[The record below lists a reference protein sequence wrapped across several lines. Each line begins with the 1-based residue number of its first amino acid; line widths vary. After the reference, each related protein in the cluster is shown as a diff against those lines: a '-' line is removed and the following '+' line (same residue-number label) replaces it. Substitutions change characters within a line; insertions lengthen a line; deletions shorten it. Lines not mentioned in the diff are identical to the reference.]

1 MSLAFLYN
9 VASCIAYAFATAA
22 YGSLYYVERKRGYLF
37 VALIF
42 FAYTIDI
49 VLLFMYEFVPEFALQ
64 FEGVRSVYP
73 MFHTAYNMVVI
84 LLYRLVLGNLL
95 SRRFSPIE
103 GFFWAVCMMVAWAS
117 GASSVE
123 TVALWREF
131 LFARL
136 LALWVIG
143 YGACC
148 LVAEFQH
155 MSRWRWVFSLVLV
168 LVYALGETATYL
180 DFFGQENGGGFASPR
195 KVPVEVMAL
204 CFTVAAYVFLA
215 HHRRIRNAQLAE
227 SLVPWIAREYGLTKR
242 EEVLLSLLEKGAS
255 NKEIAE
261 QEYISVNTV
270 KTHISNVYAKLGVS
284 SRDELAQKL
293 REELRGRKRAGF

>member
-1 MSLAFLYN
+1 MA
-9 VASCIAYAFATAA
+9 
-22 YGSLYYVERKRGYLF
+22 
-37 VALIF
+37 
-42 FAYTIDI
+42 
-49 VLLFMYEFVPEFALQ
+49 
-64 FEGVRSVYP
+64 
-73 MFHTAYNMVVI
+73 
-84 LLYRLVLGNLL
+84 
-95 SRRFSPIE
+95 
-103 GFFWAVCMMVAWAS
+103 AWAS

-123 TVALWREF
+123 SVASWRGF
-131 LFARL
+131 LFTRL

-143 YGACC
+143 YGICC
-148 LVAEFQH
+148 LVAEFRC
-155 MSRWRWVFSLVLV
+155 MNRWRWVFSLLLV
-168 LVYALGETATYL
+168 LVYALGEAATYVS
-180 DFFGQENGGGFASPR
+180 FGQESSGDFASPR

-215 HHRRIRNAQLAE
+215 HHRRMRNEQLAE

-284 SRDELAQKL
+284 GRDELTQMLK
-293 REELRGRKRAGF
+293 EELERRKRARF